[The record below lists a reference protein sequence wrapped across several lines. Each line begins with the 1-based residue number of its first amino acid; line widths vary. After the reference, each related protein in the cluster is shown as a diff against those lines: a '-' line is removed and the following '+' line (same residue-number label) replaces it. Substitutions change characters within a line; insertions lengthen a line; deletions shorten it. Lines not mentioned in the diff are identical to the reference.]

1 MWILLGNVIYRARLC
16 GTCQRSTVP
25 DRFKC
30 ISVPFINASTGIKLP
45 QSKCELS
52 IWAQSFKFHQA
63 VSVLYCLV
71 FLKAAA
77 SLFSFIW
84 HLWIK
89 IFSQIA
95 HNIFPLISL
104 NWTRKLQKKQIW
116 QPCIK
121 KSGQIHS
128 LEQTTSSSSADA
140 PADESMKARL
150 FVWGVH
156 AAESMN
162 RLIFLCTQH
171 VWERA
176 CVASLPS
183 LRLFIVP

>member
-1 MWILLGNVIYRARLC
+1 MWVLLSNVIYRARLC

-30 ISVPFINASTGIKLP
+30 LSVPFLNASTGIKLP
-45 QSKCELS
+45 QSKCELP
-52 IWAQSFKFHQA
+52 IWAPSFKFHQA

-84 HLWIK
+84 HLWIE

-104 NWTRKLQKKQIW
+104 KWTRKLRKNKYGSHASKGVAKYTHLSK
-116 QPCIK
+116 PP
-121 KSGQIHS
+121 
-128 LEQTTSSSSADA
+128 AAA
-140 PADESMKARL
+140 PADESMKAGL
-150 FVWGVH
+150 FVWRLH

-176 CVASLPS
+176 CVASLSSP
-183 LRLFIVP
+183 RLFIVL